1 MSFTPVLDRT
11 SRTDFKILC
20 SDQHQV
26 FGRYSARCVLDDGAV
41 LQFRDLFGFAEKVFN
56 KW

>member
-1 MSFTPVLDRT
+1 MSFTPVLDRA

-26 FGRYSARCVLDDGAV
+26 FGRYSGRCVLDDGAV